1 MGNTVI
7 VKIDKKLIKKMQKNI
22 KNYLIIKEKKI
33 EWIMNVGG
41 FR

>member
-33 EWIMNVGG
+33 EWIMSVGG